1 MLNKKILIVV
11 NAILLLSLSISL
23 YAETLDLDLK
33 TAREITLKNNPGIKL
48 AREGVNRSSQQIIE
62 SRAGLLP
69 TVSAYSSFQHAW
81 DLQKNKIPNFLKDPF
96 DKLNYTIYRT
106 NLIPDF
112 EFEEQPEYIEM
123 AFGLEN
129 TLSTGVQIQQPLF
142 TGGMI
147 WNGYQ
152 ISKIG
157 YNIAQ
162 SQLKSTEQNIL
173 ANLTSA
179 YYGVLFSQSA
189 LSVSEEALISAQEN
203 LEQVRKFLDVGKSSR
218 FDILRAEVQVANM
231 KPMVISSRNN
241 FRLAES
247 RLRMIMGIG
256 ESTELNY
263 TEEMELK
270 YSDLTEKTLEELIE
284 IALKSRPEMMIMNDQ
299 KQIAGRQLSMSKA
312 AFMPSIV
319 FGTAYQYQG
328 QRDDFKFVGDDF
340 FKSFNSSISIN
351 IPLFNGFKNSAKLQ
365 QAKIAIKESDHQAE
379 SLTNGIKLEVKGAFF
394 TMKEAQ
400 EKVQTQQKTIEQ
412 AKEAQRLARLMYSEG
427 ASTQLD
433 VLNADLAVQQA
444 KMNYNQSLFEYNVAL
459 ANLKKSINQL

>member
-1 MLNKKILIVV
+1 MLNKKILILV

-33 TAREITLKNNPGIKL
+33 TARKITLENNPGIKL
-48 AREGVNRSSQQIIE
+48 AREGVNKSSQQIIE

-69 TVSAYSSFQHAW
+69 TVSAFSSLQHAW
-81 DLQKNKIPNFLKDPF
+81 ELPTMVMDMPGTSFIIPGEAVGSPIDLP
-96 DKLNYTIYRT
+96 
-106 NLIPDF
+106 
-112 EFEEQPEYIEM
+112 IEM
-123 AFGLEN
+123 PGGKRKFKMGSEN
-129 TLSTGVQIQQPLF
+129 TIASGINFNQPVF

-162 SQLKSTEQNIL
+162 SQLKLTEQNIL
-173 ANLTSA
+173 TNLTSA
-179 YYGVLFSQSA
+179 YYGVLFSKSA
-189 LSVSEEALISAQEN
+189 IIVSEEALQSSEEN
-203 LEQVRKFLDVGKSSR
+203 LAQVQKFYNAGKSSQ

-231 KPMVISSRNN
+231 KPIVVSAKNN

-247 RLRMIMGIG
+247 RLRMVMGIG

-270 YSDLTEKTLEELIE
+270 YSDLTEKTLAELIE
-284 IALKSRPEMMIMNDQ
+284 IATSTRPEMMIMNNQ
-299 KQIAGRQLSMSKA
+299 KQIANRQLSMSKA

-433 VLNADLAVQQA
+433 VLNANLALNQA
-444 KMNYNQSLFEYNVAL
+444 RMNYQQSLFEYNVAL

>member
-1 MLNKKILIVV
+1 MNNRRILIFVA
-11 NAILLLSLSISL
+11 AILLTSQFGII

-33 TAREITLKNNPGIKL
+33 TARKITFENNPSIKL

-69 TVSAYSSFQHAW
+69 TVNAFSSLQHAW
-81 DLQKNKIPNFLKDPF
+81 ELPTMVMDNFFSPAGG
-96 DKLNYTIYRT
+96 KL
-106 NLIPDF
+106 
-112 EFEEQPEYIEM
+112 YIKM
-123 AFGLEN
+123 GSEN
-129 TLSTGVQIQQPLF
+129 TIASGINFSQPVF

-179 YYGVLFSQSA
+179 YYGVLFCQSA

-203 LEQVRKFLDVGKSSR
+203 LEQVRKFFDVGKSSR

-231 KPMVISSRNN
+231 KPMVVSARNN

-270 YSDLTEKTLEELIE
+270 YSDLTEKTLDELIE
-284 IALKSRPEMMIMNDQ
+284 IATSTRPEMMIINDQ
-299 KQIAGRQLSMSKA
+299 KQIANRQLSMSKA

-394 TMKEAQ
+394 TVKEAQ